1 MDSRQL
7 RTLLAI
13 ATHGTF
19 AKAAEVVHLTASAVS
34 QQIQALEQELNVVLF
49 ERSSRPPKLT
59 SQGLQVV
66 EMAADVLRLEE
77 NTKAS
82 LRGDRLAGTLML
94 GSVRTSGLSLL
105 PRTISQMRIEY
116 PAVKVNLRVGLSSQL
131 IADVAGG
138 RLDAAVV
145 AEHTGMPPGMR
156 WSPFL
161 KEPLLIIAPKGMMIT
176 DPVAMLN
183 TLPFV
188 RFRSPVPLANLIDT
202 EISRLGV
209 VTNDVA
215 EIDTIGSIVT
225 CVRHGLGIS
234 VVPHV
239 ALEEP
244 EGQEL
249 TRLPFGDPQVT
260 RQIGIVE
267 RTPSPRSEIIHRLHE
282 VLAQLCG
289 PHGVN
294 RQDRP

>member
-1 MDSRQL
+1 MDTRQL
-7 RTLLAI
+7 KTLAAI
-13 ATHGTF
+13 ANHGTF

-34 QQIQALEQELNVVLF
+34 QQMQALEQELNVTLF

-59 SQGLQVV
+59 WQGIQVV
-66 EMAADVLRLEE
+66 EMATAVLRLEE
-77 NTKAS
+77 DTKAS

-105 PRTISQMRIEY
+105 PRTISQMRVEY
-116 PAVKVNLRVGLSSQL
+116 PAVKVNLRIGLSSPL
-131 IADVAGG
+131 IADVTAG
-138 RLDAAVV
+138 RLDAAIV
-145 AEHTGMPPGMR
+145 AEHLGFPPGLR

-161 KEPLLIIAPKGMMIT
+161 KEPLLIIAPKGMRIG
-176 DPVAMLN
+176 DPIQMLN

-188 RFRSPVPLANLIDT
+188 RFRSGVPLANLIDT

-267 RTPSPRSEIIHRLHE
+267 RTLSPRAEIIQRLHE
-282 VLAQLCG
+282 VLALLCG
-289 PHGVN
+289 PHGVA
-294 RQDRP
+294 RKD